1 MSFPSALEPQLVC
14 HPVARTAEVMLT
26 CGIVE
31 SHDHERPPFLDALD
45 VEGFAL
51 IQPAGPVHAR
61 FGLLGEARSRSMATV
76 DRLLAYATS
85 LCELYAAARWED
97 TSVPSLR
104 DLFAQHLAEQY
115 GLIASLLERART
127 LGMNMP
133 RPSFGSPISTGSQT
147 IDCNDYVGWLRRI
160 LEVQELGQCE
170 LEGMWRQANIDGDR
184 ATYDLIVEEVVRIN
198 ERQSWLIAEQL
209 VRLSD
214 ACALRQQGSVR

>member
-1 MSFPSALEPQLVC
+1 
-14 HPVARTAEVMLT
+14 
-26 CGIVE
+26 
-31 SHDHERPPFLDALD
+31 
-45 VEGFAL
+45 
-51 IQPAGPVHAR
+51 
-61 FGLLGEARSRSMATV
+61 MATV

-133 RPSFGSPISTGSQT
+133 RPSFGSPISTGDQT
-147 IDCNDYVGWLRRI
+147 TDCNYVGWLRRI

-184 ATYDLIVEEVVRIN
+184 ATYDLVVEEVVRIN

-214 ACALRQQGSVR
+214 ACALRLQGSIR

>member
-1 MSFPSALEPQLVC
+1 
-14 HPVARTAEVMLT
+14 
-26 CGIVE
+26 
-31 SHDHERPPFLDALD
+31 
-45 VEGFAL
+45 
-51 IQPAGPVHAR
+51 
-61 FGLLGEARSRSMATV
+61 MATV

-198 ERQSWLIAEQL
+198 ERQSWLVAEQL